1 MSRSGAEIKA
11 VIMAKIDGLVDQTLE
26 EGEGAKRLTKNDI
39 EDIVLDVRAEL
50 SEQLTEVLV
59 QAGSEAAVPGLACSE
74 CGQEMHYKGLKRR
87 YVRTR
92 TGEVQIE
99 RAYYYCEGC
108 QRGFFLPG

>member
-1 MSRSGAEIKA
+1 MSRSRAEIKA
-11 VIMAKIDGLVDQTLE
+11 AIMAKIEGLVDQTLE
-26 EGEGAKRLTKNDI
+26 EGERAKRLTINDI

-59 QAGSEAAVPGLACSE
+59 QAGSEAAVPEPACSE

-87 YVRTR
+87 YVRMR

-108 QRGFFLPG
+108 QRGFFPPG